1 MPVEYTVSVYNSSN
15 ILQAIVTD
23 FVSVNVAK
31 VVNGYDTLEMTIPY
45 SSPTKPYLT
54 KDSYIVVKRQ
64 NTTLGITEYV
74 EFSGVIQLTRL
85 IYNSLKRWQI
95 VAFGWESLL
104 ARRIVAYNE
113 DAPNYTSWQNIS
125 PTTIM
130 NDLVATN
137 TTSESTTVGITARAV
152 SGLIYDFYVDTSSD
166 GQGTA
171 LLHVSDVSFAN
182 LLTAV
187 QDLALR
193 GNAQFE
199 VVWNVLT
206 GGTGWTFKSASPLL
220 ASSTDRSANVVF
232 SVDNG
237 TLANLTVT
245 ADYTTYVTTAIVR
258 GIGAQNA
265 TVRIVRPATAP
276 TDLASREVFV
286 EASALG
292 NNTNDLNAI
301 GDAKLAESAKKAVSI
316 TTEVQQSVSNLYG
329 RDYFIG
335 DLVSVDTL
343 DSIEVV
349 QVNQVRLSMGSNGV
363 ETIGVQLEF
372 AN

>member
-1 MPVEYTVSVYNSSN
+1 MSVEYTISVYNSGN
-15 ILQAIVTD
+15 ELQAIVTD
-23 FVSVNVAK
+23 FVSVNIAK
-31 VVNGYDTLEMTIPY
+31 VVNGYDTLELTVPY
-45 SSPTKPYLT
+45 SSPTRPYLT
-54 KDSYIVVKRQ
+54 ANSYIVVKRQ
-64 NTTLGITEYV
+64 DAALGITEYV
-74 EFSGVIQLTRL
+74 EFSGVIQLTQL
-85 IYNSLKRWQI
+85 IYNSLKRWRI

-113 DAPNYTSWQNIS
+113 DDPNYTAWQNVAA
-125 PTTIM
+125 TTIM

-137 TTSESTTVGITARAV
+137 MTSESVTVGAKDRAI
-152 SGLIYDFYVDTSSD
+152 SGLIYDFYVDSSSD
-166 GQGTA
+166 GQGT
-171 LLHVSDVSFAN
+171 LLHVSDVSYAN

-187 QDLALR
+187 QDVALR
-193 GNAQFE
+193 GNSQFE

-245 ADYTTYVTTAIVR
+245 TDYTTYGTTAIVR
-258 GIGAQNA
+258 GVGAQNA
-265 TVRIVRPATAP
+265 TVRVIRPAVAP
-276 TDLASREVFV
+276 TDLASREFFV

-292 NNTNDLNAI
+292 NNTNDLNAA
-301 GDAKLAESAKKAVSI
+301 GDAKLAESAKKLVSI

-343 DSIEVV
+343 NGIDVV
-349 QVNQVRLSMGSNGV
+349 QVNQVRLSMTSNGV
-363 ETIGVQLEF
+363 ETKGVQLEF
-372 AN
+372 PN